1 MNRPQA
7 RAFSLVDISERAFN
21 RPLMITP
28 EKAQIVLGVIGPR
41 LNVSSLVMQGEGGAP
56 VPIATLQA
64 RAVATHAEMEKL
76 PGDDALAPRDWNT
89 GAVLD
94 PYEIWN
100 GAAII
105 PARGTLMAENGL
117 NPASGATGYDGLSYK
132 IRHAHEAWREGRV
145 KGIALDIDSPGG
157 EVVDLMELCH
167 QLLAIRED
175 MPIRAIV
182 RGCAASAG
190 YALASCASPGQITSA
205 PYSMVGSIGAI
216 MMHADWSKNLE
227 NDGIAV
233 TLITSAAHKADG
245 TAVLPL
251 AEDVRERLEASVK
264 ACASSF
270 IDHVAEARP
279 VMSRDAIEA
288 QEARFYTGEDAL
300 GQGLVDKFMAWDE
313 SLREFATLLNGSGS
327 SGRAARPAPG
337 ARSMKGSTMDPNA
350 QAPAGNEPVY
360 TEAQMSAAK
369 TETAQT
375 ATAAATTA
383 ERARISALAELDSD
397 STLSASLTKA
407 INEGTSAGDYA
418 IGLARENK
426 AAIATAAEAAKSE
439 AVRPGELPSGRT
451 AHGGQANRGQAAV
464 DRLRGKIPGLP
475 AKAG

>member
-1 MNRPQA
+1 MNRPNA

-21 RPLMITP
+21 RPLMITA
-28 EKAQIVLGVIGPR
+28 EKAQVVLGVIGPR
-41 LNVSSLVMQGEGGAP
+41 LNVSSLVMQGEGGVP
-56 VPIATLQA
+56 VPIAALQA
-64 RAVATHAEMEKL
+64 RAAVTHAEMEKL
-76 PGDDALAPRDWNT
+76 PGDNALAPRDWET

-105 PARGTLMAENGL
+105 PVRGTLMAENGL

-145 KGIALDIDSPGG
+145 KGLALDIDSPGG
-157 EVVDLMELCH
+157 EVIDLMELCH
-167 QLLAIRED
+167 QLLTIRED

-251 AEDVRERLEASVK
+251 AEDVRQRLEASVK

-279 VMSRDAIEA
+279 VMSRAAIEA
-288 QEARFYTGEDAL
+288 QEARFYTGEEAL

-313 SLREFATLLNGSGS
+313 SLREFATLLNGSGN

-337 ARSMKGSTMDPNA
+337 ARNAKGTTMNTTTT
-350 QAPAGNEPVY
+350 APADDEPVY

-369 TETAQT
+369 AEASQ
-375 ATAAATTA
+375 ATAAAITA
-383 ERARISALAELDSD
+383 ERERFAQLAELDSG
-397 STLSASLTKA
+397 STLSASLTQA
-407 INEGTSAGDYA
+407 ISEGTSAGDYA
-418 IGLARENK
+418 IALARENK
-426 AAIATAAEAAKSE
+426 AAIATAAEAAKTE
-439 AVRPGELPSGRT
+439 AVKPGELPSGSAAT
-451 AHGGQANRGQAAV
+451 GAKPNRGQAAV
-464 DRLRGKIPGLP
+464 DRMRGKIPGLP